1 MPDLLPILEACEPR
15 PPDQTSQHYAAD
27 LHRALSREIG
37 AETAAADFFA
47 ATYATAAMRRVA
59 AGVFDRLRRG
69 GGSDAPA
76 VIRFNSA
83 FGGGK
88 THTLIAL
95 AAAAKHPRL
104 VAAGK
109 TGGLLPPDLA
119 ADDVRLVCF
128 TGENAN
134 LLDGMP
140 MDGSDRRAK
149 SLTGYLAYHLG
160 GDAAFDALKRH
171 DDLFSDPGAEGF
183 QDLIGDRPALILLDE
198 LVRWAAAANQL
209 EGDSLRRAGNG
220 LRNALTAIAKAV
232 SNSSRAVLVVTTP
245 EGGHDAYQ
253 QETQQVSQQL
263 QAIMREVNSVTA
275 RTARDYTPTES
286 GDFPAILRRRLFANA
301 EDSEQRGAVADAYS
315 AVWRRENTTDA
326 DARQRFYD
334 CYPFHPETLRVIR
347 ERLASNNDFQRVR
360 GTLRALSAVIHHG
373 PAIAEPLVHPY
384 HLDVSVPAVREE
396 LVNRTGH
403 QALDAAI
410 EADVI
415 GENATSKRF
424 GDAARRAA
432 NIILLGS
439 LAPTANTGLAD
450 AEIVNGVISPAAP
463 DASVARQAVQN
474 MKDNGLY
481 ISDDPDAAT
490 TRFNRQANVRREV
503 ESRAAAVS
511 ENDREDGLWQ
521 AILEAFSDSDMG
533 VTIFPSRANNVP
545 DDPDLVHIGIV
556 NPSHFT
562 QNGPDRDAQ
571 LGALYRHNNGNGG
584 SALREHRNN
593 ALFLVP
599 DSDDLV
605 EAKQLIARHKA
616 ASEMLDIDKID
627 KQENKLLDY
636 QRGVLDGIKQSS
648 RKAAYQSIQRN
659 WMNLHY
665 PDASAQPN
673 GLATAR
679 LQFPDREGQGQA
691 TIIDFLTGN
700 TINKMVHPRGPALSP
715 DAWAVAGLRQASADG
730 MAVGELRARFT
741 RSPARVMFLKRGHFD
756 AALKNANRD
765 GVVIVR
771 APHGRWDEG
780 SDSGVPYRD
789 DMRVWLKEYAP
800 PLAPLPDPE
809 PTATPAPDA
818 LPTSVRDGGAAYILP
833 FTTPDALSGQVAVA
847 ELRTHMNSGGL
858 DWDGVASAELRGN
871 EIGMLNDMASKAQ
884 SNGVDVRIR
893 YAFDFNGFDLLVDG
907 KSAEEWMQCRRAC
920 QQMQRAAGADA
931 VDARIVIE
939 NADDAVR
946 KMIHDLDNAHQIT
959 LTVNFRQADAQPQP

>member
-37 AETAAADFFA
+37 AETDAADFFA

-59 AGVFDRLRRG
+59 AGVFDRLQRG
-69 GGSDAPA
+69 GDSDAPA

-104 VAAGK
+104 VAAGE

-183 QDLIGDRPALILLDE
+183 QELIGDRPALILLDE
-198 LVRWAAAANQL
+198 LVRWAAAANQI

-301 EDSEQRGAVADAYS
+301 EDSEQRGAVADAYA

-584 SALREHRNN
+584 GALREHRNN

-599 DSDDLV
+599 DHDCLAD
-605 EAKQLIARHKA
+605 AKQLIARHKA
-616 ASEMLDIDKID
+616 ASEMLDIDN
-627 KQENKLLDY
+627 QAPKLLEY

-659 WMNLHY
+659 WIYLHY
-665 PDASAQPN
+665 PDSRQPN
-673 GLATAR
+673 GLTSSTMN
-679 LQFPDREGQGQA
+679 FPDREGQGQ
-691 TIIDFLTGN
+691 TTVVNHLTGETVGN
-700 TINKMVHPRGPALSP
+700 MVHPRSPGLSP
-715 DAWAVAGLRQASADG
+715 DVWAKAGLRQAGADG
-730 MAVGELRARFT
+730 MTVGELHARFT
-741 RSPARVMFLKRGHFD
+741 RTPDRAMFLKRADFD
-756 AALKNANRD
+756 KALDRANEEGD
-765 GVVIVR
+765 GKIVVIR
-771 APHGRWDEG
+771 NPYDLEQRSG
-780 SDSGVPYRD
+780 SGVPYRD
-789 DMRVWLKEYAP
+789 DMRVWLKEHAP

-809 PTATPAPDA
+809 PAAPPAPDA

-858 DWDGVASAELRGN
+858 DWDGVASAELRGT

-907 KSAEEWMQCRRAC
+907 KSAEEWQQCRRAC

-931 VDARIVIE
+931 VDARIAIE

-959 LTVNFRQADAQPQP
+959 LRVNFRQADAQPQP